1 VELFSLFVVDDE
13 NETRRGI
20 VENVDWNCLGF
31 TVVGEAANGEEAV
44 QKMGTLVPDVILSDI
59 RMPGMDGVALM
70 RYIHENLP
78 QTKVVVLSG
87 RKDFA
92 CLEAAINAGVF
103 AYLLKPANKDLFEET
118 FFRLHE
124 KLEERRN
131 EQRKRQRLEDLVKES
146 PAYIRE
152 KLSSQERYKSANEK
166 LTERILEYIEHEY
179 TSNLLSLKAIAK
191 YVQKSPA
198 YISKVFKDVT
208 GDNYVRYVSNKR
220 LAKALD
226 LLQNKSL
233 LVYQVTE
240 AVGWSDQSSF
250 IRLFKKQYG
259 LTPSE
264 VLRSKAASIR
274 KNQPNEEPDHST
286 ESAPA
291 HVDEASS

>member
-13 NETRRGI
+13 NEVRKGI
-20 VENVDWNCLGF
+20 VENVDWNRLGF
-31 TVVGEAANGEEAV
+31 TVVGEASNGDEAV
-44 QKMGTLVPDVILSDI
+44 QKAGALLPDVILSDI

-78 QTKVVVLSG
+78 RTKVVVLSG

-92 CLEAAINAGVF
+92 YLEAAIRNEVF
-103 AYLLKPANKDLFEET
+103 AYLLKPANKELFEET
-118 FFRLHE
+118 FSRLHE
-124 KLEERRN
+124 KLEEQRN
-131 EQRKRQRLEDLVKES
+131 GQRKLQRLEELVKES

-152 KLSSQERYKSANEK
+152 KLNSQERYKSVNEK
-166 LTERILEYIEHEY
+166 LTERVLEYIDQEY
-179 TSNLLSLKAIAK
+179 TSNKLSLQAVAK

-198 YISKVFKDVT
+198 YISKIFKDVT

-220 LAKALD
+220 LTKALD
-226 LLQNKSL
+226 LLQNTSL
-233 LVYQVTE
+233 LVYQITE

-264 VLRSKAASIR
+264 ILRVK
-274 KNQPNEEPDHST
+274 ST
-286 ESAPA
+286 IIGQTSET
-291 HVDEASS
+291 